1 MAVGCRVDNP
11 PGFIPFVRFAETLF
25 CWAVCASAGLLGTQ
39 LGSQVNEMGM
49 TQAGMNVVTQ
59 TTEEVQ
65 PPLHHPVGFG
75 LPCLK
80 CRIYYGADLDACPL
94 CQCRERV
101 SPFAGSAPWGTR

>member
-1 MAVGCRVDNP
+1 
-11 PGFIPFVRFAETLF
+11 
-25 CWAVCASAGLLGTQ
+25 
-39 LGSQVNEMGM
+39 MGM
-49 TQAGMNVVTQ
+49 TQAGMNVVAK

-65 PPLHHPVGFG
+65 LPLNHHTGFG
-75 LPCLK
+75 LPCLN